1 MISKKIRRLKLSER
15 RGILRILTS
24 AMDPC
29 REAAEGVVGQFS
41 QGLRHVL
48 EIMTLALSVGIDQ
61 IAPFHDS
68 PKTALIEVR
77 KIFNG

>member
-1 MISKKIRRLKLSER
+1 MHS
-15 RGILRILTS
+15 LTPPKS
-24 AMDPC
+24 AK
-29 REAAEGVVGQFS
+29 VK
-41 QGLRHVL
+41 LRHVL